1 MNYLVKLL
9 VVFLFLGLSGCKS
22 LNNAPIKHLYVI
34 DLDNGVCS
42 KRIVTDKATLA
53 SKWVEDMPLD
63 QCDGVIGMKAEEFL
77 NLRSYLKGK

>member
-1 MNYLVKLL
+1 MLKTIFWVS
-9 VVFLFLGLSGCKS
+9 FLFLVGCKS

-53 SKWVEDMPLD
+53 SKWLEDMPVD

-77 NLRSYLKGK
+77 NLRTYLKGK

>member
-1 MNYLVKLL
+1 MLKTIFWVS
-9 VVFLFLGLSGCKS
+9 FLFLVGCKS
-22 LNNAPIKHLYVI
+22 LNNAPIKNLYVI